1 MLVVNWYRLPLGRKA
16 LEAGACKVAL
26 RVHIKSIVSAC
37 PEYVKKPPGAFPE
50 SLVFFG
56 RCRSPRSLCT
66 GKAPWLE
73 HILRVLRR
81 WDKFRP

>member
-1 MLVVNWYRLPLGRKA
+1 MLVVNWYWLPLGREA

-56 RCRSPRSLCT
+56 RLR
-66 GKAPWLE
+66 APSG
-73 HILRVLRR
+73 LREGE
-81 WDKFRP
+81 